1 MKKIALL
8 SLVTAS
14 VLMAGGYKIPET
26 SLNAVALSAANIAH
40 SHGADAAYYNPA
52 NMVFMEDKEQ
62 MEMDLMYIGLDPINY
77 QGSTTT
83 SLGLITN
90 NVDIDAENETFFVP
104 SLHYVSGKAGETRIG
119 LSVVSPGGLS
129 KRWDEEPGK
138 TTSQEFTLEIIEVN
152 PTVAIPV
159 SDKVAVAFGFR
170 ILYTSGVVK
179 SDGQLSPVPTHRAT
193 RDLTGD
199 SFDFGYNLALA
210 YKPTSDLDIGLT
222 YRSQVNLT
230 IEGKAELS
238 ENVMFGTYDGDG
250 SVTVPLPASASL
262 ALAYTL
268 PSKTT
273 IEFVYERNMWS
284 AYKELDF
291 GYEGALSTP
300 ILTAAFDDPKTK
312 DWKDTSAYRLGIT
325 QELDAVTLMAGA
337 VYDESPVPEE
347 TLGFELPGSNSL
359 SLSFGGRYQIS
370 KELDVGLAVLYSM
383 RESRKVKNDSID
395 GEFTNSD
402 VLLVSTGI
410 GYKF

>member
-1 MKKIALL
+1 
-8 SLVTAS
+8 
-14 VLMAGGYKIPET
+14 
-26 SLNAVALSAANIAH
+26 
-40 SHGADAAYYNPA
+40 
-52 NMVFMEDKEQ
+52 
-62 MEMDLMYIGLDPINY
+62 MYIGLDPINY